1 MDFLIDDMKPDDWPA
16 VSEIYLDGIA
26 TGDATFETSVPEWKA
41 WDADHRHDCRLVA
54 RPGNRVV
61 GWAALSPVSDRCVYG
76 GVGEVSVYV
85 RFEDAG
91 RGIGKALLGN
101 LIERSESQGLWTL
114 QAGIFPENTPSVA
127 LHLNHGFRQ
136 IGRRVRI
143 GQINGVW
150 RDVLL
155 FERRSRLVGT

>member
-1 MDFLIDDMKPDDWPA
+1 M
-16 VSEIYLDGIA
+16 
-26 TGDATFETSVPEWKA
+26 
-41 WDADHRHDCRLVA
+41 
-54 RPGNRVV
+54 
-61 GWAALSPVSDRCVYG
+61 YG

-91 RGIGKALLGN
+91 SGIGKALLGN

-127 LHLNHGFRQ
+127 LHLKQGFRE

>member
-26 TGDATFETSVPEWKA
+26 TGDATFETSVPEWKT
-41 WDADHRHDCRLVA
+41 WDADHRPDCRLVA
-54 RPGNRVV
+54 RSGNRVV

-127 LHLNHGFRQ
+127 LHLKHGFRE